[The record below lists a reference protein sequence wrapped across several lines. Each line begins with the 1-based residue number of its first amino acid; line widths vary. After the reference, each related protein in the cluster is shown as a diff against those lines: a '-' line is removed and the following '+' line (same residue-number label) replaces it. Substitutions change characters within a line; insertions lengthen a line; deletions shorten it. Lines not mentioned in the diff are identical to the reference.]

1 MTKKLQVYDS
11 DELVVTFDPN
21 VCVHSGICL
30 QTLPAVFDVSRKRW
44 IAIEAATPDEVAAA
58 VAKCPSGALQAIRA
72 GRAAAPASSGAGVE
86 ITVRPNGPL
95 FVLGPVRVLRESGE
109 TVEKEKCSLCR
120 CGRTGNAPFCDGTH
134 KQGLTASS

>member
-1 MTKKLQVYDS
+1 MTKKLQVYGA

-21 VCVHSGICL
+21 VCIHSGICL
-30 QTLPAVFDVSRKRW
+30 QALPPVFDISRKPW
-44 IAIEAATPDEVAAA
+44 IAIEAATPDDVAAA
-58 VAKCPSGALQAIRA
+58 VAKCPSGALQAVRA
-72 GRAAAPASSGAGVE
+72 GRAAAAASPGAGVE

-95 FVLGPVRVLRESGE
+95 FVLGHVKVLRESGE

-134 KQGLTASS
+134 KQGFTAPS